1 MTTKDSVSKELEKVL
16 RKSEA
21 EISEKD
27 RLVREKTLAYEAIKE
42 DSDATI
48 QALRDQNMQA
58 SSMNER
64 LFHAREVLERERN
77 ELSES
82 LTKKMK
88 ESLRLEA

>member
-21 EISEKD
+21 EIGEKD